1 MNINELTSKRFM
13 AKIGESINKA
23 RCAKNL
29 TIEQL
34 ANNIGISRLTLS
46 KIEHGEANPTIN
58 IIWKLC
64 NELNITLAELA
75 DHRDEISL
83 VKANSENTLESE
95 DKSFKIDFVFRE
107 EKARTIETFR
117 IYLSPNNKTM
127 LTEKHNKGS
136 VEIITVMEGE
146 VLIKIEEEEFIL
158 EKFDS
163 LRFEADKDHSYKNLS
178 QGVTTLNSV
187 IKY

>member
-1 MNINELTSKRFM
+1 MNINELASKSFM
-13 AKIGESINKA
+13 AKIGESINKE
-23 RCAKNL
+23 RSAKNL

-75 DHRDEISL
+75 DHKEEISL
-83 VKANSENTLESE
+83 ARANSENFLESK

-107 EKARTIETFR
+107 EKAQTIETFR

-163 LRFEADKDHSYKNLS
+163 LRFEGDKNHSYKNLS
-178 QGVTTLNSV
+178 QGITTLNSV